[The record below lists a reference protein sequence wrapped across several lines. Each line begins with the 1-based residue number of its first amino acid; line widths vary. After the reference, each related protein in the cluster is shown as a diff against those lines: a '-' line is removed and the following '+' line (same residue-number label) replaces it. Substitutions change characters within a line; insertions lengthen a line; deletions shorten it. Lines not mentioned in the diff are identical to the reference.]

1 MSKNWDPATM
11 GFNKHDYRSIDPD
24 TINPNDYAR
33 NLRGEEQQ
41 FGDVRQYNSAYNEKI
56 EGNDLDLD
64 WLGRVGTVFET
75 QASGFEG
82 IWHVTNMPVVRAPQV
97 YCRAVKVDTP
107 DSPPGDGEE
116 VMISCID
123 LGIVANT
130 DNKYEQVLSKIL
142 KRGSVTREQRVR
154 LTKKT

>member
-1 MSKNWDPATM
+1 MSKNWDPETM

-24 TINPNDYAR
+24 TVNPDDYAK

-41 FGDVRQYNSAYNEKI
+41 FGDVRQYNSAYNQKHPE
-56 EGNDLDLD
+56 NDLDLD
-64 WLGRVGTVFET
+64 WLGRVGTVFTTE
-75 QASGFEG
+75 ASGFEG

-107 DSPPGDGEE
+107 ESPPSGEE
-116 VMISCID
+116 VMISCTD
-123 LGIVANT
+123 LGIVADT
-130 DNKYEQVLSKIL
+130 DNLYPQVSSKLL